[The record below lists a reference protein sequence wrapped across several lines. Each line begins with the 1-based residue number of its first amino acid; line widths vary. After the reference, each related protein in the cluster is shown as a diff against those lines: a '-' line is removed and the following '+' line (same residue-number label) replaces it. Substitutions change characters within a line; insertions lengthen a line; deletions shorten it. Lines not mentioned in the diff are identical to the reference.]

1 MNYLLCT
8 QLLFSKQ
15 NRALLK
21 FAPNLQ
27 KARSFAG
34 DIYTLP
40 LSPVTMKSLL
50 LFSLLH
56 VVLLKEAYST
66 KLVDPLSLL
75 TERTLRSVE
84 PLSAAMD
91 VDLRQ
96 TDVSSLIECS
106 FIALEQQCKGDY
118 IQQAVDFALSCG
130 NESLARLLADSC
142 SRKESGEFC
151 SEALV
156 DSSLSQFS
164 VPTSCQSSS
173 CETSCREFLES
184 IVSSLGCCVSTY
196 TVTTLLSSIADAEL
210 WSLCGVEIPAKC
222 TSDVEMNIPSDID
235 TCTDKEL
242 ARGLAEAECK
252 PSNGQPIVDE
262 LLKNSNC
269 TTLAR
274 LLVEECG
281 INANGEICSEVITAD
296 VLPNPGVDDSPL
308 FADIF
313 TECQASPNTVFSCD
327 SSCANFIEDV
337 IDSYG
342 CCVNIFNDT
351 SLFGQQYSSLSYEV
365 WKSCGYDTLGK
376 CTESFSSVG
385 TVESFVVLVV
395 TAVLLIQ
402 EVVM

>member
-1 MNYLLCT
+1 
-8 QLLFSKQ
+8 
-15 NRALLK
+15 
-21 FAPNLQ
+21 
-27 KARSFAG
+27 
-34 DIYTLP
+34 
-40 LSPVTMKSLL
+40 MKSLL

-56 VVLLKEAYST
+56 VVLLKEAST

-75 TERTLRSVE
+75 TEPTLRSVG
-84 PLSAAMD
+84 PLSAASVD

-96 TDVSSLIECS
+96 TDVSSPIECS
-106 FIALEQQCKGDY
+106 FIALEQQCKGDS

-156 DSSLSQFS
+156 NSSPSPFS
-164 VPTSCQSSS
+164 VPTSCYQSQSSS

-196 TVTTLLSSIADAEL
+196 RVTTLLSSQVDAEL

-222 TSDVEMNIPSDID
+222 TSDVEINIPSDIG
-235 TCTDKEL
+235 TCTDEEL
-242 ARGLAEAECK
+242 AGGLAEAECK

-262 LLKNSNC
+262 LSKNSKC

-274 LLVEECG
+274 LLVQECG
-281 INANGEICSEVITAD
+281 INANGEICSEVVTAD
-296 VLPNPGVDDSPL
+296 VLPYASNPGVDDSPL
-308 FADIF
+308 LADIF
-313 TECQASPNTVFSCD
+313 TECRSSPNTVFSCD

-351 SLFGQQYSSLSYEV
+351 SLYGLQYISKYYIEKCQTHAMRVETRLHHSSMPI
-365 WKSCGYDTLGK
+365 C
-376 CTESFSSVG
+376 
-385 TVESFVVLVV
+385 
-395 TAVLLIQ
+395 
-402 EVVM
+402 

>member
-1 MNYLLCT
+1 M
-8 QLLFSKQ
+8 
-15 NRALLK
+15 
-21 FAPNLQ
+21 
-27 KARSFAG
+27 
-34 DIYTLP
+34 
-40 LSPVTMKSLL
+40 TMKSLL

-75 TERTLRSVE
+75 TERTLRSVG

-151 SEALV
+151 SEALW
-156 DSSLSQFS
+156 DSLLSAQFS
-164 VPTSCQSSS
+164 VPTNCYQSQSSS

-196 TVTTLLSSIADAEL
+196 SVTTLLSSLVDAEL

-235 TCTDKEL
+235 TCTDEEL

-262 LLKNSNC
+262 LSKYSKC
-269 TTLAR
+269 TTFAR
-274 LLVEECG
+274 LLVQECG

-296 VLPNPGVDDSPL
+296 VLPYASNPGVDDSPL

-327 SSCANFIEDV
+327 SSCVNFIKDV
-337 IDSYG
+337 IGSYG

-351 SLFGQQYSSLSYEV
+351 SLFGQQYPSLSYEV
-365 WKSCGYDTLGK
+365 WKSCGYETLGK
-376 CTESFSSVG
+376 CTESTLSFSSVG
-385 TVESFVVLVV
+385 TVKSFVVLVV